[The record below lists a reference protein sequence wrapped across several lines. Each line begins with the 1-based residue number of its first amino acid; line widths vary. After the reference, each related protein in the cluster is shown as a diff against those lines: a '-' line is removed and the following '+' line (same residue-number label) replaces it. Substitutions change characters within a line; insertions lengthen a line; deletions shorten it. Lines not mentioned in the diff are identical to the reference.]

1 MVADGSSLKSSQG
14 MTVVHCSA
22 QEGAIFAREGRQL
35 RLLSRVLFRENQ
47 AIIRCGAPVA
57 DGSLISF
64 SAIAEA
70 HNCSAMEGGVIYANN
85 GSQFLF
91 LANLLFKGNQA
102 ITRGGALA
110 VDGSSLDS
118 SINGSGMVVP

>member
-1 MVADGSSLKSSQG
+1 

-22 QEGAIFAREGRQL
+22 QEGAIFATDGSQL
-35 RLLSRVLFRENQ
+35 RFLYRELFRENQ
-47 AIIRCGAPVA
+47 AIIRGGALVA
-57 DGSLISF
+57 DGSLVSF
-64 SAIAEA
+64 SANAEA

-85 GSQFLF
+85 GCQFLF
-91 LANLLFKGNQA
+91 LANLLFNGNQA
-102 ITRGGALA
+102 IPRGGALA